1 MDNFN
6 AIKSYKE
13 KQNMKSKDN
22 MDHSCMQAGINRY
35 SFMPSMSFGINNF
48 LPLHIDKD
56 LFLSVLHVHSDFDLT
71 AVSSAKY
78 PLHSGIVKY
87 FAFDNAVSV
96 GVQSGDLLIFN
107 PTINHCIST
116 SSENYSNNM
125 NYCISH
131 YFKTAIASR
140 NDNSI
145 KFEHK

>member
-1 MDNFN
+1 
-6 AIKSYKE
+6 
-13 KQNMKSKDN
+13 
-22 MDHSCMQAGINRY
+22 
-35 SFMPSMSFGINNF
+35 MPSMSFGINNF
-48 LPLHIDKD
+48 LPLHTDKD
-56 LFLSVLHVHSDFDLT
+56 SFLLVVHVHSDFDLRT
-71 AVSSAKY
+71 VSSAKY

-87 FAFDNAVSV
+87 FTFDNAVSV
-96 GVQSGDLLIFN
+96 GLRSGDLLIFN

-116 SSENYSNNM
+116 STEKYSNNM